1 MHQITLKHHQQSAN
15 ISIQDSIAGHCT
27 LKKKAANVMRQDDGG
42 RGGWEGTHVHVM
54 EKGEHFLLWHWQQ
67 WYAITL
73 CPSVALCASAFAS
86 LHCAQRV
93 ALLSVSAFEAPLC
106 SHWSGSRVGRS
117 PIWGSRPT
125 VQNVLVKR
133 PMQSMWTRAFYV
145 AKVCALLIVFSF
157 IMVCCLFL
165 DSYFWDLIDVW
176 WQSVLYLA
184 CGSNGNG
191 RS

>member
-1 MHQITLKHHQQSAN
+1 MHQITLKHHQLSAN

-27 LKKKAANVMRQDDGG
+27 LKKKAANVMRQDEEGK
-42 RGGWEGTHVHVM
+42 GGWEGTHVHVM

-67 WYAITL
+67 RYAITL

-93 ALLSVSAFEAPLC
+93 AFEAPLC

-133 PMQSMWTRAFYV
+133 PMQSMWTRAFYL
-145 AKVCALLIVFSF
+145 AEVCALLLVFSF
-157 IMVCCLFL
+157 ILVCCLFL

-184 CGSNGNG
+184 CGSNGNR